1 MEISIWH
8 TSFSQN
14 EVPTMAL
21 PVALQVTHD
30 DSKLEYNH
38 GTT

>member
-8 TSFSQN
+8 TSHSQN
-14 EVPTMAL
+14 EVPTMAMS
-21 PVALQVTHD
+21 VALQVTYD
-30 DSKLEYNH
+30 DSKLKYNH